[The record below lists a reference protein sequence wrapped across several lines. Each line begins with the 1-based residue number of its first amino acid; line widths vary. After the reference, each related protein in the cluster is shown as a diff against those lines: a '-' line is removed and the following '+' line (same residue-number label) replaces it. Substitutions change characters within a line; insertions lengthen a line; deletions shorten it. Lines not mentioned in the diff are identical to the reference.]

1 LSEVCDFDAQYA
13 KLADYPFA
21 LLEKLDMRWEGR
33 RQSSNVEDRR
43 GQTMRRGAAV
53 GGGGIIMAL
62 VAIFLL
68 GQDPGQVMQQMQKQ
82 QAQQQNQ
89 TQTQQGQYQ
98 GSAQEEK
105 IKAFVSTILA
115 ETEDT
120 WNDVFQKAG
129 YRYQAPK
136 LVLYSGMTPTACGT
150 GQAAS
155 GPFYCPGDQK
165 AYLDLSFMNELQRMG
180 AQGDFA
186 VAYVLSHEIGH
197 HIQTLT
203 GTATKVQQYRARA
216 SKAQG
221 NAMQVKMEL
230 QADCYAGVWAN
241 HTQARTAMLEEGDIE
256 EALNAAAAVG
266 DDTIMKKAG
275 RVPRKENFTH
285 GTSQERMEWFARGM
299 QSGEISACDTGI

>member
-1 LSEVCDFDAQYA
+1 
-13 KLADYPFA
+13 
-21 LLEKLDMRWEGR
+21 MRWEGR

-43 GQTMRRGAAV
+43 GQRMKRGAAV

-68 GQDPGQVMQQMQKQ
+68 GQDPAQVMQQMQQQ
-82 QAQQQNQ
+82 QAQQQKQ
-89 TQTQQGQYQ
+89 PQSQGEYRA
-98 GSAQEEK
+98 SAEEEK
-105 IKAFVSTILA
+105 VKDFVSIVLA

-120 WNDVFQKAG
+120 WNAVFQKAG
-129 YRYQAPK
+129 YQYKAPK
-136 LVLYSGMTPTACGT
+136 LVLYTGMTPTACGT

-165 AYLDLSFMNELQRMG
+165 AYLDLSFLNELRRMG
-180 AQGDFA
+180 AEGEFA
-186 VAYVLSHEIGH
+186 VAYVLAHEIGH
-197 HIQTLT
+197 HIQTIT
-203 GTATKVQQYRARA
+203 GTSDKVRQFQARA

-241 HTQARTAMLEEGDIE
+241 HTQQRTQMLEQGDIE
-256 EALNAAAAVG
+256 QALAAAAAVG

-275 RVPRKENFTH
+275 RTPRKEQFTH
-285 GTSQERMEWFARGM
+285 GTSQQRMEWFARGM
-299 QSGEISACDTGI
+299 QSGEIVVCDTGI

>member
-1 LSEVCDFDAQYA
+1 
-13 KLADYPFA
+13 
-21 LLEKLDMRWEGR
+21 MRWEGR

-43 GQTMRRGAAV
+43 GQRMKRGAAV

-68 GQDPGQVMQQMQKQ
+68 GQDPAQVMQQMQQQ
-82 QAQQQNQ
+82 QAQQQKQ
-89 TQTQQGQYQ
+89 PQSQGEYRA
-98 GSAQEEK
+98 SAEEEK
-105 IKAFVSTILA
+105 VKDFVSIVLA

-120 WNDVFQKAG
+120 WNAVFQKAG
-129 YRYQAPK
+129 YQYKAPK
-136 LVLYSGMTPTACGT
+136 LVLYTGMTPTACGT

-165 AYLDLSFMNELQRMG
+165 AYLDLSFLNELRRMG
-180 AQGDFA
+180 AEGEFA
-186 VAYVLSHEIGH
+186 VAYVLAHEIGH
-197 HIQTLT
+197 HIQTIT
-203 GTATKVQQYRARA
+203 GTSDKVRQFQARA

-241 HTQARTAMLEEGDIE
+241 HTQQRTQMLEQGDIE
-256 EALNAAAAVG
+256 EALAAAAAVG

-275 RVPRKENFTH
+275 RTPRKEQFTH
-285 GTSQERMEWFARGM
+285 GTSQQRMEWFARGM
-299 QSGEISACDTGI
+299 QSGEIGACDTGI

>member
-1 LSEVCDFDAQYA
+1 
-13 KLADYPFA
+13 
-21 LLEKLDMRWEGR
+21 MRWKGR

-43 GQTMRRGAAV
+43 GRRMGRGAAV

-68 GQDPGQVMQQMQKQ
+68 GQDPGTVMQQMQKQ
-82 QAQQQNQ
+82 QAQQQRQ
-89 TQTQQGQYQ
+89 QPQQQGEYR
-98 GSAQEEK
+98 GSAQEEE
-105 IKAFVSTILA
+105 IKRFVSTVLA
-115 ETEDT
+115 DTEDT
-120 WNDVFQKAG
+120 WNAVFQKAG

-136 LVLYSGMTPTACGT
+136 LVLYTDMTPTACGT

-165 AYLDLSFMNELQRMG
+165 AYLDLSFLNELRRMG

-186 VAYVLSHEIGH
+186 VAYVLSHEVGH
-197 HIQTLT
+197 HIQTIT
-203 GTATKVQQYRARA
+203 GTAAKVRQYQARA
-216 SKAQG
+216 SKEQA

-230 QADCYAGVWAN
+230 QADCYAGIWAN
-241 HTQARTAMLEEGDIE
+241 HTQQRTGMLEEGDLE

-275 RVPRKENFTH
+275 RVPRKEQFTH
-285 GTSQERMEWFARGM
+285 GTSQQRMEWFARGM
-299 QSGEISACDTGI
+299 QSGEIGACDTGI